1 MGNQNRNRYGKV
13 DEKATRDNAR
23 AIALRAL
30 LLITDEREYLN
41 DVIGMALE
49 KYAYLDKKDRGFIT
63 KLVHGTVEYLY
74 QIDAII
80 DRYSSV
86 KVKKQKPLV
95 RGILRLS
102 VYQIMHMD
110 RVPDFAACD
119 EAVILSKLFG
129 LDVFKGFINGVLRN
143 IVKTKESLVFTEM
156 DIRYSMPKWIID
168 IFAKE
173 MYEESLHKNLAA
185 CLEERPL
192 SIRVNLSKIS
202 TQDLMKEIE
211 EMGISVT
218 RSAVNADVLLL
229 NGYDAITDL
238 TFLAEKKAYIQD
250 ASGSLVCKL
259 ADFSPKSIVMD
270 VCASPGGKTLHALD
284 ILAGSGY
291 VHAFDVSDQKIAR
304 LKENIDG
311 FGYANYSLKVAD
323 AREFLPS
330 FAGLC
335 DVVIADVPC
344 SGLGVLG
351 GKPDIKLNMSKEA
364 CAELAKIGLEILNNV
379 CRYVKIGGV
388 LMFSTC
394 TIHKQE
400 NEDNLRKFLQ
410 MHTDFELVDL
420 REHDFFKE
428 SLIRPKKE
436 FLQLYP
442 SDGCDGFFIGKLRR
456 TH

>member
-1 MGNQNRNRYGKV
+1 MEKKRYGKV
-13 DEKATRDNAR
+13 DEKSIRDNAR
-23 AIALRAL
+23 AIALKAL
-30 LLITDEREYLN
+30 LLITDEGEYLN
-41 DVIGMALE
+41 DVVNMALE

-63 KLVHGTVEYLY
+63 RLLHGTIEYLY
-74 QIDAII
+74 QIDTVI
-80 DRYSSV
+80 DRFSSV

-102 VYQIMHMD
+102 VYQILHLD
-110 RVPDFAACD
+110 RVPDSAVCD
-119 EAVILSKLFG
+119 EAVKLAKHFG
-129 LDVFKGFINGVLRN
+129 LDVFQGFVNGVLRN
-143 IVKTKESLVFTEM
+143 IAKSKGELVLSDM
-156 DIRYSMPKWIID
+156 DIRYSVPKWIID
-168 IFAKE
+168 VFSAE
-173 MYEESLHKNLAA
+173 MDETGLHENLAA
-185 CLEERPL
+185 FLEDRPL
-192 SIRVNLSKIS
+192 SIRVNQSK
-202 TQDLMKEIE
+202 TGTDALMEEIRAQ
-211 EMGISVT
+211 GISAK
-218 RSAVNADVLLL
+218 RSRVNPDVLLID
-229 NGYDAITDL
+229 GYDSVTDL
-238 TFLAEKKAYIQD
+238 DFLIDRRAYIQD
-250 ASGSLVCKL
+250 ASGSLVCIL
-259 ADFSPKSIVMD
+259 ADIRPKFVVMD

-284 ILAGSGY
+284 ILSGSGF
-291 VHAFDVSDQKIAR
+291 VHAFDISSDKTDR
-304 LKENIDG
+304 LKENIRG
-311 FGYANYSLKVAD
+311 FDYTNYSIKVAD
-323 AREFLPS
+323 AKEFNPS
-330 FAGLC
+330 FAGLA